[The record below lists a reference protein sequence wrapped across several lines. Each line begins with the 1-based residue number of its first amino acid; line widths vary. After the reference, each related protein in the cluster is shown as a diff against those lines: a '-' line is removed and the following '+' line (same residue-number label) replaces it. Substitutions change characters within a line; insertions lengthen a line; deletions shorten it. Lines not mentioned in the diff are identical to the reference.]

1 MKTNIKKPHLI
12 GKECAKEKIIGLLFT
27 CVYVLFFLGIIHLL
41 YSYHIKKD
49 VLFLFMY
56 PDWMLL
62 SNSLFSIIGISASI
76 LLYKK
81 KISDFKLLGN
91 NIEKTSYGFSYI
103 RTTTI
108 VESYKDYF
116 GMVIPNETR
125 TETATYYIS
134 VSMDDN
140 NNVSF
145 QIYSDEN
152 EYQEATSNW

>member
-81 KISDFKLLGN
+81 K
-91 NIEKTSYGFSYI
+91 NINEIVFIYHFRGFDIYNH
-103 RTTTI
+103 I
-108 VESYKDYF
+108 V
-116 GMVIPNETR
+116 
-125 TETATYYIS
+125 
-134 VSMDDN
+134 
-140 NNVSF
+140 
-145 QIYSDEN
+145 
-152 EYQEATSNW
+152 